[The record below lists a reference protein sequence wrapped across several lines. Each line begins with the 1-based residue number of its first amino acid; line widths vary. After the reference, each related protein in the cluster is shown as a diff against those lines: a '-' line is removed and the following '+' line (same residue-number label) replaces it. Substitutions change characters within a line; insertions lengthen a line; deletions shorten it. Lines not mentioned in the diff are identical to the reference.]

1 MWGMPILTEFA
12 RVIGGVELE
21 EMLPRKYRNVSEDN
35 QTQESKDYH
44 LKLAEEKR
52 KRKAERNS
60 K

>member
-1 MWGMPILTEFA
+1 MRGMPILTEFA

-35 QTQESKDYH
+35 QTKESKDYH

-52 KRKAERNS
+52 KRKAER
-60 K
+60 KRK